1 MDFKKEVFSMKKF
14 VSFAVSLMLLAS
26 LAACGKIDEALHM
39 GNNFKIVD
47 IDCDQMMLTVED
59 MSNPPIVEGKFNLQC
74 KNVPIIYCNYEKSH
88 EKADDP
94 EVLQDLEFDDL
105 IVGDELVV
113 NAYEKDL
120 ESLKDEDSNRI
131 LKITQIQL
139 GTQRLN

>member
-1 MDFKKEVFSMKKF
+1 MKKL
-14 VSFAVSLMLLAS
+14 VSFAVSLMLLVS
-26 LAACGKIDEALHM
+26 LAACGKTDEVLHM

-47 IDCDQMMLTVED
+47 IDYDQMMLTVED

-74 KNVPIIYCNYEKSH
+74 KDVPIIYCNYDKAH